1 MTSKEPKIVESK
13 EETATKSC
21 QLLPGG
27 FAGNVHL
34 YVYPKE
40 YYYLQNF
47 VTFKK
52 MM

>member
-27 FAGNVHL
+27 FAGNVFQKNITTIYKILSHL
-34 YVYPKE
+34 
-40 YYYLQNF
+40 
-47 VTFKK
+47 KK
-52 MM
+52 